1 MKKSNIGVI
10 GLWHLG
16 CIYAASLARMGHRVT
31 GIDFDIEV
39 VENLRGGKPPLF
51 EPELE
56 ETIKK
61 YKKTLSFTTDWE
73 EFFKNKDYIFITFDL
88 PVDNN
93 DRVSLDLMDK
103 LQPILK
109 KHLGENTT
117 VVISSQVPLGTCRNI
132 VKLLNKSG
140 RANSVMY
147 FPENLRLGTAFDA
160 FLKADRIILGSD
172 NQEDVEIFKKEL
184 GFSCPVIGMKL
195 ESAEMVKHALN
206 TYLATCISFSS
217 ELSDLSEMLGADMN
231 EVVTGLKTDIRVSP
245 KAPLL
250 PGLGFAGGTLG
261 RDIQSLKKLGAAK
274 KYKTKLMNAVYEINS
289 DRLPY
294 LLKKIK
300 RVLPRLKGKTVG
312 ILGLTYKPGTSTL
325 RRSMSLGLA
334 ALLKKNGVK
343 IAAYDPMIHEKI
355 KEAPYIQ
362 LALSAEHLAKLSDV
376 LILMTEWPDFKNLDP
391 FMMPMEKKLLIDTKN
406 FLDKKIFEQG
416 GFTVIG
422 TGY

>member
-1 MKKSNIGVI
+1 MI

-31 GIDFDIEV
+31 GIDFDTQV
-39 VENLRGGKPPLF
+39 VTDLQNGVPPLF

-61 YKKTLSFTTDWE
+61 YKKQLTFTEDWE
-73 EFFKNKDYIFITFDL
+73 EFFKSKDYIFITFDL

-103 LQPILK
+103 LQPLLQK
-109 KHLGENTT
+109 YLVEKTK
-117 VVISSQVPLGTCRNI
+117 VVVSSQVPLGTCRSI
-132 VKLLNKSG
+132 IKLLNKSG
-140 RANSVMY
+140 KKNPIMY
-147 FPENLRLGTAFDA
+147 FPENLRLGTAFEA
-160 FLKADRIILGSD
+160 FLNADRIILGTD
-172 NQEDVEIFKKEL
+172 DLEEVEKFKKDL
-184 GFSCPVIGMKL
+184 GFTCPVIGMKL

-206 TYLATCISFSS
+206 TYLAMCISYSS
-217 ELSDLSEMLGADMN
+217 ELSDISEIYGADMN
-231 EVVTGLKTDIRVSP
+231 EVVAGLKSDVRVSP

-274 KYKTKLMNAVYEINS
+274 KYKTKLMNAIYEVNS
-289 DRLPY
+289 DRLPS

-300 RVLPRLKGKTVG
+300 RVLPKLKGKTIG

-343 IAAYDPMIHEKI
+343 VAAYDPKIHERI
-355 KEAPYIQ
+355 KEAPHIQ
-362 LALSAEHLAKLSDV
+362 LALSPEHLAKMSNV
-376 LILMTEWPDFKNLDP
+376 LILMTEWPEFKNLDP
-391 FMMPMEKKLLIDTKN
+391 FMMPMEKKILIDTKN

>member
-1 MKKSNIGVI
+1 MKKSTIGVI
-10 GLWHLG
+10 GMWHLG
-16 CIYAASLARMGHRVT
+16 CVYAASLARMGHTVT
-31 GIDFDIEV
+31 GADFDTELID
-39 VENLRGGKPPLF
+39 NLQQGKPPLF

-61 YKKTLSFTTDWE
+61 YKKTLTFTTDWNT
-73 EFFKNKDYIFITFDL
+73 FFKNKEYIFITFDL
-88 PVDNN
+88 PVDDK
-93 DRVSLDLMDK
+93 DRVSLDLLDK
-103 LQPILK
+103 LTPILLK
-109 KHLGENTT
+109 NLEENTI
-117 VVISSQVPLGTCRNI
+117 VIISSQVPLGTCRKI
-132 VKLLNKSG
+132 VNVLNNSG
-140 RANSVMY
+140 KQNPVVY

-160 FLKADRIILGSD
+160 FLKADRIILGADDQSK
-172 NQEDVEIFKKEL
+172 VEKFRKEL
-184 GFSCPVIGMKL
+184 CFDCPVIGMKL

-217 ELSDLSEMLGADMN
+217 ELSDLSELLGADMN

-245 KAPLL
+245 RAPLL

-261 RDIQSLKKLGAAK
+261 RDIQSLKKLGSSR
-274 KYKTKLMNAVYEINS
+274 KYKTTLMNAIYDVNS

-300 RVLPRLKGKTVG
+300 RVVPKLKGKTVG

-343 IAAYDPMIHEKI
+343 VAAYDPMIHQTIPEAKYI
-355 KEAPYIQ
+355 KLATSPEQ
-362 LALSAEHLAKLSDV
+362 LATMSDV
-376 LILMTEWPDFKNLDP
+376 LVLMTEWPDFKNLDP
-391 FMMPMEKKLLIDTKN
+391 FMLKMEQKILIDTKN
-406 FLDKKIFEQG
+406 FLDKKVFEQG
-416 GFTVIG
+416 GFKVIG